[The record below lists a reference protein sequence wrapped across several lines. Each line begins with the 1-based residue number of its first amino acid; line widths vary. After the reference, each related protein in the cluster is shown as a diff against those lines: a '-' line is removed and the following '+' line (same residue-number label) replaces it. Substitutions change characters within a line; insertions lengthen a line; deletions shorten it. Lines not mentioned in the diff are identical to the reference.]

1 MPNDS
6 RLSQRARWAVG
17 QPISFLMREALARP
31 ELISLAAG
39 FVDQQTLPTEATQ
52 AAIDHVFSNT
62 ARGRAALQYTSTLG
76 DPVLRELLLERL
88 RAADGAHLHRSD
100 LSVEQIALTAGSN
113 ELLYVL
119 GEVLLDEGDI
129 VLCPAPS
136 YFVYL
141 GGLANQGARSYGVAI
156 DEQGLIPE
164 ALEESLRRLEKSG
177 QLSRVKAIYICTY
190 YDNPSSLTLA
200 ADRRAQ
206 VVEITN
212 RYSRHGTIYIIEDA
226 AYRELRYLG
235 DDLPSLLSA
244 DEQGKTVIHTG
255 SFSKSYSPGLR
266 VGWGILPT
274 ELVEPFGNQKGNID
288 FGSPHFAQQIMT
300 AVIELG
306 LFDQHIQKL
315 RTSYREKL
323 EVMLDAVQQHFG
335 DLPHV
340 RWLPAQGG
348 LYIWMQVEGVDTGSS
363 SELFQKAIAEG
374 VLYVP
379 GVYCYPTDGE
389 PARHDMI
396 RLSFGVQPV
405 ERIREGVACL
415 ARAIEEV
422 SREPVP

>member
-52 AAIDHVFSNT
+52 AAIDHVFSDP
-62 ARGRAALQYTSTLG
+62 ARGRAALQYTSTMGDLG
-76 DPVLRELLLERL
+76 LRELLVERL
-88 RAADGAHLHRSD
+88 RAADGPRLQRPD
-100 LSVEQIALTAGSN
+100 LSVDHVALTAGSN
-113 ELLYVL
+113 ELLYIL
-119 GEVLLDEGDI
+119 GEILLDEGDI

-141 GGLANQGARSYGVAI
+141 GGLANQGVRSYGVAV
-156 DEQGLIPE
+156 DEQGVVPE
-164 ALEESLRRLEKSG
+164 ALDEALQRLEKAG
-177 QLSRVKAIYICTY
+177 DLPRVKAVYICTY

-200 ADRRAQ
+200 EERRAQ
-206 VVEITN
+206 VIEIAN
-212 RYSRHGTIYIIEDA
+212 RHSRHGTIYVIEDA

-235 DDLPSLLSA
+235 EDLPSLLSA
-244 DEQGKTVIHTG
+244 DETGNTVIHTG
-255 SFSKSYSPGLR
+255 SFSKSYSPGIR
-266 VGWGILPT
+266 VGWGILPR

-288 FGSPHFAQQIMT
+288 FGSPHFAQQIMA
-300 AVIELG
+300 AVLELG
-306 LFDQHIQKL
+306 LFDQHIEKL
-315 RTSYREKL
+315 RTSYRTKL
-323 EVMLDAVQQHFG
+323 DVMVNAMQQYFG
-335 DLPHV
+335 DVSHV

-348 LYIWMQVEGVDTGSS
+348 LYIWMQVEGVDTGPSGA
-363 SELFQKAIAEG
+363 LFQKAMDEG

-389 PARHDMI
+389 APRNDMI

-405 ERIREGVACL
+405 DRIREGVASL

-422 SREPVP
+422 SPEPVT